1 MEVNYYELFGVNPN
15 ATPRE
20 IRIAYRRMA
29 EVYHPDKL
37 RELPGKIREEGE
49 DIMRLLNEAK
59 SILMNP
65 ERRLEYDVGRG
76 YRSPEAE
83 QAIVFDDLPRE
94 MGYVIPSTSGEGANL
109 TRKMSRVLS
118 SLGDVFSRDKD
129 FQQKIAI
136 AQDMV
141 EAKVID
147 DHEEPVEDAFFEV
160 EEEDEIEMTVS
171 FTVVNETKRRF
182 VKEDAGGREKKPFR
196 IVAVETDEEDGEGDG
211 GEEHDVEWEEE

>member
-15 ATPRE
+15 ATIRE

-65 ERRLEYDVGRG
+65 ERRLEYDVVRG

-83 QAIVFDDLPRE
+83 QAIVFF
-94 MGYVIPSTSGEGANL
+94 
-109 TRKMSRVLS
+109 LS
-118 SLGDVFSRDKD
+118 LFNMNGSHFIILSAILKQINNARFLSL
-129 FQQKIAI
+129 
-136 AQDMV
+136 
-141 EAKVID
+141 
-147 DHEEPVEDAFFEV
+147 
-160 EEEDEIEMTVS
+160 
-171 FTVVNETKRRF
+171 
-182 VKEDAGGREKKPFR
+182 
-196 IVAVETDEEDGEGDG
+196 
-211 GEEHDVEWEEE
+211 